1 MKRRIAPI
9 LLALLVMVLVGTVA
23 QAGSS
28 PNFAINWDV
37 VGRAGPVMA
46 SAHYAIQSTVGQT
59 AIGPHASSSYRLGAG
74 YWQGYSAVGFPNNI
88 YLPLVFK
95 AYAP

>member
-9 LLALLVMVLVGTVA
+9 VLALLITALVGTVA

-46 SAHYAIQSTVGQT
+46 STHYAIQSTVGQT
-59 AIGPHASSSYRLGAG
+59 AIGTYASPSYHLGAG
-74 YWQGYSAVGFPNNI
+74 YWQGYSEVAFASNI
-88 YLPLVFK
+88 FLPIVYK
-95 AYAP
+95 N